1 MKRLLLALGI
11 AGPLA
16 AQWTTFDA
24 ANYGVNLH
32 NLQQAINDSQKA
44 VQYYQMARDAAS
56 FVHNPAAFLS
66 QASNIAG
73 VAISDSARAG
83 WTTQKK
89 ADQLR
94 ARLQMGQ
101 VLMNESTSIATL
113 SHGNASNVQ
122 GISVM
127 LQSTSEELARV
138 NALLQHEQRTRHYMD
153 RNQYQD
159 QGEVIAAWRLK

>member
-1 MKRLLLALGI
+1 MKRLLLTLAI
-11 AGPLA
+11 ASPMA
-16 AQWTTFDA
+16 AQWTVWDPT
-24 ANYGVNLH
+24 NYGLNFR
-32 NLQQAINDSQKA
+32 NLQQAISDSQKA
-44 VQYYQMARDAAS
+44 IQYYQMARDAAS
-56 FVHNPAAFLS
+56 FVHNPAAFLA
-66 QASNIAG
+66 QASTIAN

-101 VLMNESTSIATL
+101 VLINESGSIATL

-122 GISVM
+122 QISVM

-138 NALLQHEQRTRHYMD
+138 NAQLQHEHRTQHYVE